1 MNDQFTFS
9 QKIVMRSIMPLVIM
23 GCLFALIGFSAMP
36 ASASEPKSQSANLL
50 AQADVP
56 EDINPNAN
64 VSTSTVD
71 PAEVSTSSGANE
83 STSTNDRQ
91 ITTSTNDAD
100 TQSQSSGWGIWAA
113 VIGLLGIVLLLYFTT
128 DE

>member
-23 GCLFALIGFSAMP
+23 GCLFALIGFSAIP

-71 PAEVSTSSGANE
+71 PAEVSTSSAANE
-83 STSTNDRQ
+83 PTSTDDRQ
-91 ITTSTNDAD
+91 ITTSTNNAD
-100 TQSQSSGWGIWAA
+100 SQSESSGWGIWAA